1 MTITPRTSTPNHS
14 LSLTNL
20 DDAMYMRISPYYLC
34 FFKKSLE
41 MDSLK
46 SSLSRVLVDYYP
58 LAGRLRKST
67 EDENKLVIDCNGE
80 GVLFVE
86 ASMDI
91 TIEELLTSS
100 MIPNSSWNKLHN
112 VKVQNLIDIP
122 PLIIQVTN
130 LRCGGMILCASISHS
145 LCDGIGASQF
155 LNAWSEL
162 TRKPFSKIPASKIPS
177 PNIHKNLTH
186 FNLESSVTMLFNFG
200 ENEILCLKKQC
211 ITIPF
216 KHITSFEA
224 IAAHI
229 WRSRVKA
236 CKLPSSCIVKLI
248 FPIDFRKKMKIPKGY
263 YGNGIVL
270 ACAKSTVKDLVVAN
284 NLDHC
289 VELVQQA
296 KANVNEEY
304 VKSVIAIH
312 KDKTIKLDSSIIL
325 RITQWSKLGLIYI
338 DFGEGKPLYVG
349 SLNMKYWCMFLPVI
363 GDSNA
368 VRVILSVPENI
379 MEMFHHYVTDIK
391 SWREEA

>member
-1 MTITPRTSTPNHS
+1 
-14 LSLTNL
+14 
-20 DDAMYMRISPYYLC
+20 
-34 FFKKSLE
+34 
-41 MDSLK
+41 
-46 SSLSRVLVDYYP
+46 
-58 LAGRLRKST
+58 
-67 EDENKLVIDCNGE
+67 
-80 GVLFVE
+80 
-86 ASMDI
+86 
-91 TIEELLTSS
+91 
-100 MIPNSSWNKLHN
+100 
-112 VKVQNLIDIP
+112 
-122 PLIIQVTN
+122 
-130 LRCGGMILCASISHS
+130 MILCASINHS

-155 LNAWSEL
+155 LNAWSQL
-162 TRKPFSKIPASKIPS
+162 TRKPYNKLTITPFHNRKILKIQES
-177 PNIHKNLTH
+177 PQVIFPHQIYTKNPTH
-186 FNLESSVTMLFNFG
+186 FNLESSVTMLFNFE

-211 ITIPF
+211 MTVPF

-236 CKLPSSCIVKLI
+236 CNLPSSCSVKLI
-248 FPIDFRKKMKIPKGY
+248 FPIDFRNKMKIPKGY

-270 ACAKSTVKDLVVAN
+270 ACAMSTVKDLVVAN

-289 VELVQQA
+289 VKLVQQA
-296 KANVNEEY
+296 KASVNEKY
-304 VKSVIAIH
+304 VKSVIDIH

-325 RITQWSKLGLIYI
+325 RITQWNKLGLTDI
-338 DFGEGKPLYVG
+338 DFGEGKPLYAG